1 MDYRQ
6 ISIQLLEKLGG
17 KENISSNAACMT
29 RLRVGIPGYV
39 QGGSGRRQKGGGRS
53 WSCGE
58 QYPADRVRAGEGE

>member
-29 RLRVGIPGYV
+29 RPVSYTHLQEKRW
-39 QGGSGRRQKGGGRS
+39 QT
-53 WSCGE
+53 
-58 QYPADRVRAGEGE
+58 

>member
-29 RLRVGIPGYV
+29 RLRVGIRDMSRVDLAGVKRWRAFLELWRAIPCRSC
-39 QGGSGRRQKGGGRS
+39 SGRGR
-53 WSCGE
+53 
-58 QYPADRVRAGEGE
+58 

>member
-29 RLRVGIPGYV
+29 RLRVGIREASKRWRAFLELWRAIPCRSC
-39 QGGSGRRQKGGGRS
+39 SGRGR
-53 WSCGE
+53 
-58 QYPADRVRAGEGE
+58 

>member
-29 RLRVGIPGYV
+29 MLRVGIRDMSRVGLPI
-39 QGGSGRRQKGGGRS
+39 SLWR
-53 WSCGE
+53 CC
-58 QYPADRVRAGEGE
+58 PAS

>member
-29 RLRVGIPGYV
+29 RLRVGIRDMSRVDLAGV
-39 QGGSGRRQKGGGRS
+39 KKVEGVL
-53 WSCGE
+53 GE
-58 QYPADRVRAGEGE
+58 QYPADRVRAGEGK

>member
-29 RLRVGIPGYV
+29 RLRVGIRDMSRVDLAGV
-39 QGGSGRRQKGGGRS
+39 KKVEGVLGVVESNTCRSCSGRGR
-53 WSCGE
+53 
-58 QYPADRVRAGEGE
+58 